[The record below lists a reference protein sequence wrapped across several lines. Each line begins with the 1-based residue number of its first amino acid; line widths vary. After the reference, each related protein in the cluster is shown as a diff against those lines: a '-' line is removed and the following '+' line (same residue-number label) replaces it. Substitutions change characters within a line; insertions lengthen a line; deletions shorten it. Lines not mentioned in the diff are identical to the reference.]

1 VNPAFRRLLAASALS
16 NLGDG
21 VRAAGLPLLAASL
34 TRDPVAFSAVAVA
47 GSLPW
52 LLLSLPA
59 GVLVDRIDRRRL
71 MVGANVWRGG
81 VLALLGTVVATGRAN
96 VIALVV
102 AALALGAGEVVFDN
116 AAQTLL
122 PSIVAREG
130 LERANGRLF
139 AVELTT
145 NQFVGPPLGGAL
157 FALGAALP
165 LLLDAGALLLAALL
179 LAGLLSLTSSD
190 TGGNAAAPATDAPL
204 EREPFLVAL
213 RGGLRWL
220 REHRLLRTLALL
232 LAVMNG
238 TASMALA
245 TFALFAV
252 GEGSVLGLGAVG
264 FSLLLTAGSI
274 GALVA
279 TFVADRMVLTLGRGP
294 VLWITLVGAV
304 AVPLAIGTASSVATV
319 AAASVA
325 FGFTGVVWNVVT
337 VSLRQTIIPTH
348 LLGRVNSVYRFL
360 GWGAMPVGAAIG
372 GLVAGGFGLRAPWL
386 LAAAVSLIAL
396 VPALPVVRTS
406 IIEAARTEGDAG
418 GT

>member
-1 VNPAFRRLLAASALS
+1 MSSAFQRLLAASALS

-59 GVLVDRIDRRRL
+59 GVLIDRIDRRRL
-71 MVGANVWRGG
+71 MVGANMWRGS
-81 VLALLGTVVATGRAN
+81 VLVLLATVVASGRAN
-96 VIALVV
+96 VPALVV
-102 AALALGAGEVVFDN
+102 AAFALGAGEVIFDN

-165 LLLDAGALLLAALL
+165 LMLDAGAMLLAALL
-179 LAGLLSLTSSD
+179 LAGLLAAS
-190 TGGNAAAPATDAPL
+190 TGADATAAPSGTSALRAS

-245 TFALFAV
+245 TYALYAV
-252 GEGSVLGLGAVG
+252 GEGSVLGLGAIG
-264 FSLLLTAGSI
+264 FSLLLTAGSAGSLI
-274 GALVA
+274 A
-279 TFVADRMVLTLGRGP
+279 TLVADRMVLAYGRGP
-294 VLWITLVGAV
+294 VLWTTLIAAV
-304 AVPLAIGTASSVATV
+304 AVPVAIGLTSSVAVV
-319 AAASVA
+319 AIAFVT

-337 VSLRQTIIPTH
+337 VSLRQTIIPTQ

-372 GLVAGGFGLRAPWL
+372 GLVAGAFGLRAPWL
-386 LAAAVSLIAL
+386 LAAAICAIAL
-396 VPALPVVRTS
+396 VPAVPVVRS
-406 IIEAARTEGDAG
+406 SVIEAARGESG
-418 GT
+418 